1 MTTAKTVAGFRID
14 FELSLAESLQ
24 SRDCLGK
31 CVHRNRYNFNEKKT
45 CKIMCERETSADRA
59 MEEAN
64 EMKEPTECA
73 EPAECA
79 GPAESIESK
88 ESIETTKLM
97 DQNDSGN
104 ESQQE
109 TSGSVEEAVGGV
121 DDSEDD
127 DSVGGLTTE
136 NDPTEND
143 PLYAPYFKRLRIG
156 HPLELLKS
164 EMEAKGLDSEV
175 LDDQPQE
182 ETVIYEYLMSSD
194 GTEIWSSVTEFLTKC
209 KWESSEDPACNN
221 CNEQRTSVLNVAS
234 IVRATVRCGDC
245 DEYYCTTCFDSIH
258 SGGKR
263 KLHEITWK
271 SGGKSDGSDGDGS
284 DGKSG
289 GSGGNGSGEGDLP
302 VAGRDNF
309 RENDKDDG
317 KEGGKNDGRDNG
329 KENGEEDDE
338 EDETNPD
345 VHATVEV

>member
-64 EMKEPTECA
+64 EMKEPAECA
-73 EPAECA
+73 EPAQCA
-79 GPAESIESK
+79 KPAESIESK
-88 ESIETTKLM
+88 ESVETTKPM
-97 DQNDSGN
+97 DQNDCGN
-104 ESQQE
+104 DSPQE
-109 TSGSVEEAVGGV
+109 TRGGVVEAVG
-121 DDSEDD
+121 EDD
-127 DSVGGLTTE
+127 DSVGSLATE
-136 NDPTEND
+136 NDPTKND
-143 PLYAPYFKRLRIG
+143 PLYAPYFKRLQNG

-164 EMEAKGLDSEV
+164 EMEAKGLDSEM

-182 ETVIYEYLMSSD
+182 ETVISEYLMSSD

-221 CNEQRTSVLNVAS
+221 CNEQRTSVLNVAM

-271 SGGKSDGSDGDGS
+271 SGGKSDGSDV
-284 DGKSG
+284 
-289 GSGGNGSGEGDLP
+289 SGGNGSGEGDLP
-302 VAGRDNF
+302 VTGRENF

-317 KEGGKNDGRDNG
+317 KDGGKNDGRDNG
-329 KENGEEDDE
+329 KEDGEEDDE
-338 EDETNPD
+338 EDVTNPD
-345 VHATVEV
+345 VHATVEA